1 MTLIMLLLSQGHF
14 INFTSETHADK
25 VSTELSNL
33 FSNGRNISFWKA
45 LGWYNPLV
53 SA

>member
-1 MTLIMLLLSQGHF
+1 MLLLSEGHF

-33 FSNGRNISFWKA
+33 FCNGRNISFWKA
-45 LGWYNPLV
+45 LRWKNHV
-53 SA
+53 ASA